1 MLLTDRPIQS
11 MYLHFVH
18 VHGIIICRLTS
29 LFDSFRE
36 TNLWQMH
43 RCKLKLPVGKNR
55 KKKRKKNKKRKK
67 KIIPESGHSKVD
79 FSSMCINKAADTE
92 KHAFFKLKH

>member
-1 MLLTDRPIQS
+1 MAKCI
-11 MYLHFVH
+11 
-18 VHGIIICRLTS
+18 
-29 LFDSFRE
+29 
-36 TNLWQMH
+36 
-43 RCKLKLPVGKNR
+43 CKLKLPVGKNR
-55 KKKRKKNKKRKK
+55 KKKKEKQRKT